1 MAANISKRDLL
12 QQLAKHTL
20 TKLASSHELP
30 VRSNASVATLVEAI
44 VAKRGIKLDA
54 ILPLLKLSELK
65 ASCSLIKQS
74 SKGNKQDLIERLI
87 SYTPKAQPRSDV
99 KVSATKKQAAKPIK
113 KKLVYK
119 QDQPLMGEEKLTL
132 SQLEQYLSKAAWILK
147 GPVDAS
153 DFKVYIFPLLF
164 FKRISDVYDEE
175 YQTALDESD
184 GDIEYAAM
192 PEMHRFEIPEGCHWK
207 DVRETTTNVGQ
218 AIEKALRGIEQA
230 NQEYLYGIFGDTQ
243 WSNKNKLTDKL
254 LIDLVEHFSRYI
266 LGRNNANPDMLGNA
280 YEYLIKHFADLTNK
294 KAGEFYTP
302 RSVVHLLGLLLDPHE
317 GESIYDPACGTGG
330 MLLECVDH
338 LKHNDEDYRTLKLF
352 GQEKNLTSSTI
363 ARMNMFLHGIED
375 FDIQRGDTLRQ
386 PAFFEADGLKTF
398 DCVIANPPFSLK
410 DWGAENWAND
420 PFGRN
425 IAGVPPK
432 GNGDMAWVQH
442 MVKSMNSNG
451 RMTVVLP
458 HGALFRKGAEGK
470 IREELL
476 AQDILEAVIG
486 LGPNVFYGTQLAACV
501 LVFKQNK
508 EPKKKGKVLFID
520 ASDQIRVGRAQNHL
534 ESKHIQQI
542 YDWFDGYK
550 NVENYV
556 KVASKKE
563 LKENDFNLNIPL
575 YVEKII
581 EDNLPS
587 VKEAMADLK
596 QAWEASLEAEEKFKK
611 VLKGFL

>member
-1 MAANISKRDLL
+1 MTD
-12 QQLAKHTL
+12 
-20 TKLASSHELP
+20 
-30 VRSNASVATLVEAI
+30 
-44 VAKRGIKLDA
+44 
-54 ILPLLKLSELK
+54 
-65 ASCSLIKQS
+65 
-74 SKGNKQDLIERLI
+74 
-87 SYTPKAQPRSDV
+87 
-99 KVSATKKQAAKPIK
+99 
-113 KKLVYK
+113 
-119 QDQPLMGEEKLTL
+119 KLTL

-175 YQTALDESD
+175 YRVALEESD
-184 GDIEYAAM
+184 GDEEYASL
-192 PEMHRFEIPEGCHWK
+192 PEMHRFEIPTGCHWQ
-207 DVRETTTNVGQ
+207 DVRETTTNVGI

-230 NQEYLYGIFGDTQ
+230 NQEFLYGIFGDAQ
-243 WSNKNKLTDKL
+243 WSNKNKLSDAL
-254 LIDLVEHFSRYI
+254 LINLIEHFSQYD
-266 LGRNNANPDMLGNA
+266 LGSENVNPDMLGNA

-302 RSVVHLLGLLLDPHE
+302 RSVVHLLGLILDPHE
-317 GESIYDPACGTGG
+317 GETIYDPACGTGG

-338 LKHNDEDYRTLKLF
+338 LKDNKEDFRTLKLY
-352 GQEKNLTSSTI
+352 GQEKNLTSSSI

-375 FDIQRGDTLRQ
+375 FDILRGDTLRA

-410 DWGAENWAND
+410 DWGSENWASD
-420 PFGRN
+420 PYGRN

-442 MVKSMNSNG
+442 MVKSMNSTG

-458 HGALFRKGAEGK
+458 HGALFRKAAEGK
-470 IREELL
+470 IRKQLLEL
-476 AQDILEAVIG
+476 DMLEAVIG

-501 LVFKQNK
+501 MVFKQNK
-508 EPKKKGKVLFID
+508 PTDKKGKVLFID
-520 ASDQIRVGRAQNHL
+520 ASDQIRVGRAQNSL
-534 ESKHIQQI
+534 EPNHVQQI
-542 YDWFDGYK
+542 YDWYDNYQ

-556 KVASKKE
+556 KVASMDE

-575 YVEKII
+575 YVEKVI

-587 VKEAMADLK
+587 VEEAMSDLRT
-596 QAWEASLEAEEKFKK
+596 AWQASLDAEAKFKQ
-611 VLKGFL
+611 VLERFL